1 MSVPLRLPDAPSY
14 SRARRALLESVIE
27 RTRGG
32 LPPPPPPPPS
42 PDLAD
47 IVRDELRIDLSTH
60 YAGIPIRHPFGKAS
74 GQLSCTAAQV
84 EEDLR
89 AGLAFIV
96 LKTVIAEAPSG
107 ERSMEAWTVRDTKMV
122 VERRS
127 SLSGRDGW
135 TVTWTGRGWHGTL
148 IQYLEFFA
156 TSLDLAGETGPPVV
170 PSVKYHLAPGG
181 EPFRTEEYRHTTAQL
196 LAVWERKGRV
206 DPMPLEKD
214 FSPTLAGDTRSA
226 DRDVVLRWLEHVPA
240 LIDAAAPGR
249 VRVGVKVMN
258 AVADDDF
265 QVAMLEVLSRPAQ
278 SKPGF
283 LVVFNRLFDE
293 TSGVAYGGWDLSD
306 RNLRVLDLARRKHLA
321 GPPPPA
327 PSPLSLPPL
336 SATGNICSGRVMLEY
351 ALRGCENGQVHTFF
365 QLPRDSYLATGG
377 AGEGGGSRSSR
388 ALHTLL
394 LHPVD
399 GLVAW
404 LWHLNEA
411 ARLEEVDGLVRFR
424 DAIGAADG

>member
-1 MSVPLRLPDAPSY
+1 MSVPPRLPDAPSY

-32 LPPPPPPPPS
+32 PPPPLPPS

-84 EEDLR
+84 EEDVR

-148 IQYLEFFA
+148 SQYLEFFA
-156 TSLDLAGETGPPVV
+156 TSLDLAGEAGPPIV
-170 PSVKYHLAPGG
+170 PSVKYHLPHGG
-181 EPFRTEEYRHTTAQL
+181 EPFRTEEYRHTTARL
-196 LAVWERKGRV
+196 LAVWERKGRA

-226 DRDVVLRWLEHVPA
+226 DRDAVMRWLERVSA

-265 QVAMLEVLSRPAQ
+265 QVAMLEVLARPAQ
-278 SKPGF
+278 SQPAF

-293 TSGVAYGGWDLSD
+293 TRGVAYGGWDLSD
-306 RNLRVLDLARRKHLA
+306 RNLRVLDLARRKGLA
-321 GPPPPA
+321 VPP
-327 PSPLSLPPL
+327 PPL

-365 QLPRDSYLATGG
+365 QLPRDSYLVTGG
-377 AGEGGGSRSSR
+377 GGGGSRSSR

-411 ARLEEVDGLVRFR
+411 SRLEEVDGVLRFR

>member
-1 MSVPLRLPDAPSY
+1 MNLILPAAPSY
-14 SRARRALLESVIE
+14 SPARRARLESIIE
-27 RTRGG
+27 RTRGD
-32 LPPPPPPPPS
+32 PPPPLPR
-42 PDLAD
+42 DLAD
-47 IVRDELRIDLSTH
+47 IVRDELRIDLATH

-74 GQLSCTAAQV
+74 GQLSCTASQV
-84 EEDLR
+84 EEDMR

-107 ERSMEAWTVRDTKMV
+107 ERSMEAWTVQDTKMV

-148 IQYLEFFA
+148 SQYLEFFGA
-156 TSLDLAGETGPPVV
+156 SLDLVGEAGPPVI
-170 PSVKYHLAPGG
+170 PSVKYHLPRGG

-196 LAVWERKGRV
+196 LAVWERKGRA

-214 FSPTLAGDTRSA
+214 FSPTLAGDARSA
-226 DRDVVLRWLEHVPA
+226 DRDAVLRWLERVPA
-240 LIDAAAPGR
+240 LIDGAAPGR

-258 AVADDDF
+258 AMADDDF

-278 SKPGF
+278 SQPAF

-293 TSGVAYGGWDLSD
+293 TRGVAYGGWDLSD
-306 RNLRVLDLARRKHLA
+306 RNLRVLDLARRRGVGL
-321 GPPPPA
+321 
-327 PSPLSLPPL
+327 PSL

-365 QLPRDSYLATGG
+365 QLPRDSYLATGS
-377 AGEGGGSRSSR
+377 GGSRSSR

-394 LHPVD
+394 LHPAD

-411 ARLEEVDGLVRFR
+411 ARLEEVDGLLRFR